1 MDDNQKDFLKEIL
14 NIGLGR
20 AGNVLGQ
27 MTGSRIELAV
37 PDVAV
42 CESTHLTGQL
52 AVYGTDDVYTVTQS
66 FSGILSGD
74 VILIL
79 TGFSG
84 KFLTY
89 RLCGEELNSDR
100 LEEEIQA
107 TVTEV
112 GNIITNHFIGSWSN
126 MFVDQF
132 QFGVPSF
139 EKGSLPDLLNKYAHM
154 PARQGSK
161 SRAVVAQAHM
171 DVPDFTLAASVAI
184 MFTPDSLEHL
194 IGSMSGAPEA

>member
-27 MTGSRIELAV
+27 MTGARIELAV

-42 CESTHLTGQL
+42 CDSSNMTGQL
-52 AVYGTDDVYTVTQS
+52 AVYGNDDVYTVTQS
-66 FSGILSGD
+66 FNGILSGD
-74 VILIL
+74 VVLIL

-100 LEEEIQA
+100 LDDEIQA

-139 EKGSLPDLLNKYAHM
+139 QKGPLPNLLGKYARRTSEDG
-154 PARQGSK
+154 AK

-171 DVPDFTLAASVAI
+171 DVPDFTLAASIAI
-184 MFTPDSLEHL
+184 MFTPKSLEHL
-194 IGSMSGAPEA
+194 LGNMSETREA